1 MFEAV
6 RHATTDKELRND
18 CGGAD
23 SIDVTILEQ
32 DNHTRNLKVIR
43 VALNKVSQALH
54 CGSLNDQIGV
64 AAPESLINYYQ
75 FQHKVPS
82 QLVWAAS

>member
-1 MFEAV
+1 MQP
-6 RHATTDKELRND
+6 DKELKKD
-18 CGGAD
+18 CGGPD

-32 DNHTRNLKVIR
+32 DTHTRNLKVIC

-64 AAPESLINYYQ
+64 AALESLINYYQ